1 MLIDR
6 IIAKIDRIIGLFA
19 QPPFLCYNEFRK
31 KVREE
36 SYEYS

>member
-6 IIAKIDRIIGLFA
+6 IIAKTNRIIAFFA
-19 QPPFLCYNEFRK
+19 QPPFLCYDEFRK
-31 KVREE
+31 KEREE